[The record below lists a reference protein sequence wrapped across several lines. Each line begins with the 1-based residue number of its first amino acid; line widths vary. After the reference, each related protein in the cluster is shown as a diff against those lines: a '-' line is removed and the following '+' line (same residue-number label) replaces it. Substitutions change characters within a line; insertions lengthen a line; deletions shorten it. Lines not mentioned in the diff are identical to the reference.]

1 MYKYNAI
8 DQQLVDDRVE
18 QFRDQ
23 TRRFLAGEL
32 SEEAYLPLRLMNG
45 LYIQRHAPMLRVAI
59 PYGLLATYQLRKL
72 ADISEKYDRGYGHIT
87 TRTNMQFNWPKL
99 EEVPDI
105 LAELASVQMHA
116 IQTSGNCIRNTT
128 TDQFAG
134 VTADEIADP
143 RPYCEIIRQ
152 WSTFHPEFTYLPR
165 KFKIAVIGTRSD
177 RAATQLHDIGLHV
190 VKNDAGDIGFEVI
203 VGGGLGRTPV
213 IGKVIRPFLPERH
226 LLSYL
231 DAILRIYNQYGR
243 RDNKYKARIK
253 ILVESMGAE
262 AFSRIVEED
271 WEKHNKDGALTLTA
285 EQIEHAKTFFPQP
298 AYQTFSQQQLQASQ
312 DKLATQFED
321 SEFVRWFNQNTREHK
336 VKGYHVVII
345 SLKHFMQD
353 TGDITATQMR
363 VVADLADKY
372 SFGEVRGTHHQNLVL
387 TDVKLEEVYE
397 VYQVLK
403 QYDLA
408 RPNIGLLTDII
419 SCPGFDY
426 CSLANAST
434 LNIVNQVNQYFQD
447 ADFVHDIG
455 EIRLNMSGC
464 MNACAHHHVADIG
477 ILGVDKK
484 GEHWYQISLGG
495 RSGQNAKLGDILG
508 KSVPVDAV
516 AATVDD
522 ILQVYLNYRQAAD
535 TDFGSETFA
544 EVVDRIGIEPFK
556 EYVYRDKS
564 EQPVEG

>member
-190 VKNDAGDIGFEVI
+190 VKNDAGDIGFEVM

-271 WEKHNKDGALTLTA
+271 WQKHNKDGALTLTA
-285 EQIEHAKTFFPQP
+285 AQIEHAKTYFPPP

-312 DKLATQFED
+312 DKLSAQFED

-522 ILQVYLNYRQAAD
+522 ILQVYLKYRQAAD

>member
-190 VKNDAGDIGFEVI
+190 VKNDAGDIGFEVM

-262 AFSRIVEED
+262 EFSRIVEED

-285 EQIEHAKTFFPQP
+285 EQIEHAKTYFPPP

-312 DKLATQFED
+312 DKLSAQFED

-387 TDVKLEEVYE
+387 TDVKLEDVYD

-522 ILQVYLNYRQAAD
+522 ILQVYLKYRQAAD

-544 EVVDRIGIEPFK
+544 EVVERIGIEPFK

>member
-190 VKNDAGDIGFEVI
+190 VKNDAGDIGFEVM

-285 EQIEHAKTFFPQP
+285 AQIEHAKTYFPPP

-312 DKLATQFED
+312 DKLAAQFED

-336 VKGYHVVII
+336 IKGYHVVII

-387 TDVKLEEVYE
+387 TDVKLEDVYD

-522 ILQVYLNYRQAAD
+522 ILQVYLKYRQAAD

-564 EQPVEG
+564 EQRVEG

>member
-262 AFSRIVEED
+262 EFSRIVEED
-271 WEKHNKDGALTLTA
+271 WQKHNKDGALTLTA
-285 EQIEHAKTFFPQP
+285 EQIEHAKTYFPPP
-298 AYQTFSQQQLQASQ
+298 AYQTFTQQQLQASQ

-336 VKGYHVVII
+336 VKGYQVVII

-387 TDVKLEEVYE
+387 TDVKLEDVYD

-522 ILQVYLNYRQAAD
+522 ILQVYLKYRQAAD

>member
-116 IQTSGNCIRNTT
+116 IQTSGNCNRNTT

-165 KFKIAVIGTRSD
+165 KFKIAVIGTRED

-231 DAILRIYNQYGR
+231 DAILRVYNQYGR

-271 WEKHNKDGALTLTA
+271 WEKYNKDGALTLTA
-285 EQIEHAKTFFPQP
+285 EQIEHAKTYFPPP
-298 AYQTFSQQQLQASQ
+298 AYQTFTQQQLQASQ
-312 DKLATQFED
+312 DKLSAQFED

-336 VKGYHVVII
+336 VKGYQVVII

-387 TDVKLEEVYE
+387 TDVKLEDVYE

-403 QYDLA
+403 QYHLA

-508 KSVPVDAV
+508 KAVPVDAV

-522 ILQVYLNYRQAAD
+522 ILQVYLKYRQAAD

>member
-23 TRRFLAGEL
+23 TRRYLAGEL

-190 VKNDAGDIGFEVI
+190 VKNDAGDIGFEVM

-285 EQIEHAKTFFPQP
+285 EQIEHAKTYFPPP
-298 AYQTFSQQQLQASQ
+298 AYQTFTQQQLQASQ
-312 DKLATQFED
+312 DKLSAQFED

-336 VKGYHVVII
+336 VKGYQVVII

-387 TDVKLEEVYE
+387 TDVKLEDVYD

-403 QYDLA
+403 QYHLA

-522 ILQVYLNYRQAAD
+522 ILQVYLKYRQAAD

>member
-190 VKNDAGDIGFEVI
+190 VKNDAGEIGFEVI

-262 AFSRIVEED
+262 EFSRIVEED

-285 EQIEHAKTFFPQP
+285 AQIEHAKTFFPQP

-387 TDVKLEEVYE
+387 TDVKLEEVYD

-522 ILQVYLNYRQAAD
+522 ILQVYLQYRQAAD

>member
-262 AFSRIVEED
+262 EFSRIVEED

-285 EQIEHAKTFFPQP
+285 KQIEHAKTYFPPP

-312 DKLATQFED
+312 DKLSAQFED

-387 TDVKLEEVYE
+387 TDVKLEEVYD

-522 ILQVYLNYRQAAD
+522 ILQVYLKYRQAAD

>member
-190 VKNDAGDIGFEVI
+190 VKNDAGEIGFEVI

-285 EQIEHAKTFFPQP
+285 EQIEHAKTYFPP
-298 AYQTFSQQQLQASQ
+298 PVYQTFTQQQLQASQ
-312 DKLATQFED
+312 DKLAAQFED

-495 RSGQNAKLGDILG
+495 SSGQNAKLGDILG

-522 ILQVYLNYRQAAD
+522 ILQVYLKYRQAAD

>member
-262 AFSRIVEED
+262 GFSRIVEED

-285 EQIEHAKTFFPQP
+285 EQIEHAKTYFPPP

-312 DKLATQFED
+312 DKLSAQFED

-387 TDVKLEEVYE
+387 TDVKLEEVYD

-522 ILQVYLNYRQAAD
+522 ILQVYLKYRQAAD

>member
-1 MYKYNAI
+1 MYQYNAI
-8 DQQLVDDRVE
+8 DQQLVDDRVA

-32 SEEAYLPLRLMNG
+32 SEEEFLPLRLMNG

-99 EEVPDI
+99 EQVPDI

-134 VTADEIADP
+134 VISDEVADP

-165 KFKIAVIGTRSD
+165 KFKIAVIGTQSD
-177 RAATQLHDIGLHV
+177 RAASQLHDIGLHV
-190 VKNDAGDIGFEVI
+190 VKNAAGEIGFEVL

-213 IGKVIRPFLPERH
+213 IGKVIKSFLPDVH

-231 DAILRIYNQYGR
+231 DSILRVYNQHGR

-253 ILVESMGAE
+253 ILVESMGVAE
-262 AFSRIVEED
+262 FTKQVDAD
-271 WEKHNKDGALTLTA
+271 WHAHNKDGKLTLTPA
-285 EQIEHAKTFFPQP
+285 QIAHAKTFFPSP
-298 AYQTFSQQQLQASQ
+298 DYVSFDAASLAAHQTQLDAEQQ
-312 DKLATQFED
+312 DP
-321 SEFVRWFNQNTREHK
+321 EFARWFAQNTRAHK
-336 VKGYHVVII
+336 VAGYRVVII

-363 VVADLADKY
+363 VVADLADQY

-387 TDVKLEEVYE
+387 ADVKLGDVYA
-397 VYQVLK
+397 VWQVLK
-403 QYDLA
+403 DYDLA

-495 RSGQNAKLGDILG
+495 TSSEHAKLGEILG

-516 AATVDD
+516 ASTVDD
-522 ILQVYLNYRQAAD
+522 ILQVYLAHRQASD
-535 TDFGSETFA
+535 LGNETFA
-544 EVVDRIGIEPFK
+544 QVVARIGIEPFK
-556 EYVYRDKS
+556 AHVYRDKS
-564 EQPVEG
+564 AEPTGV

>member
-23 TRRFLAGEL
+23 TRRYLAGEL

-134 VTADEIADP
+134 VAADEIADP

-165 KFKIAVIGTRSD
+165 KFKIAVIGTRED

-271 WEKHNKDGALTLTA
+271 WEKYNKDGALTLTA
-285 EQIEHAKTFFPQP
+285 EQIEHAKTYFPPP

-312 DKLATQFED
+312 DKLSAQFED

-336 VKGYHVVII
+336 VKGYQVVII

-387 TDVKLEEVYE
+387 TDVKLEDVYE

-403 QYDLA
+403 QYHLA

-508 KSVPVDAV
+508 KAVPVDAV

-522 ILQVYLNYRQAAD
+522 ILQVYLKYRQAAD

>member
-177 RAATQLHDIGLHV
+177 RTATQLHDIGLHV
-190 VKNDAGDIGFEVI
+190 VKNDAGDIGFEVM

-285 EQIEHAKTFFPQP
+285 AQIEHAKTYFPPP

-312 DKLATQFED
+312 DKLSAQFED

-387 TDVKLEEVYE
+387 TDVKLEEVYD

-522 ILQVYLNYRQAAD
+522 ILQVYLKYRQAAD

>member
-23 TRRFLAGEL
+23 TRRYLAGEL

-134 VTADEIADP
+134 VAADEIADP

-165 KFKIAVIGTRSD
+165 KFKIAVIGTRED

-271 WEKHNKDGALTLTA
+271 WEKYNKDGALTLTA
-285 EQIEHAKTFFPQP
+285 EQIEHAKTYFPPP
-298 AYQTFSQQQLQASQ
+298 AYQTFTQQQLQASQ
-312 DKLATQFED
+312 DKLSAQFED

-336 VKGYHVVII
+336 VKGYQVVII

-387 TDVKLEEVYE
+387 TDVKLEDVYE

-403 QYDLA
+403 QYHLA

-508 KSVPVDAV
+508 KAVPVDAV

-522 ILQVYLNYRQAAD
+522 ILQVYLKYRQAAD

>member
-271 WEKHNKDGALTLTA
+271 WEKYNKDGALTLTA

-387 TDVKLEEVYE
+387 TDVKLEEVYD

-522 ILQVYLNYRQAAD
+522 ILQVYLQYRQAAD

>member
-59 PYGLLATYQLRKL
+59 PYGVLATYQLRKL

-190 VKNDAGDIGFEVI
+190 VKNDAGDIGFEVM

-262 AFSRIVEED
+262 EFSRIVEED

-285 EQIEHAKTFFPQP
+285 EQIEHAKTYFPPP

-312 DKLATQFED
+312 DKLSAQFED

-387 TDVKLEEVYE
+387 TDVKLEEVYD

-508 KSVPVDAV
+508 KAVPVDAV

-522 ILQVYLNYRQAAD
+522 ILQVYLKYRQAAD

-544 EVVDRIGIEPFK
+544 EVVERIGIEPFK

>member
-231 DAILRIYNQYGR
+231 DAILRVYNQYGR

-312 DKLATQFED
+312 DKLAAQFED

-387 TDVKLEEVYE
+387 TDVKLEEVYD

-522 ILQVYLNYRQAAD
+522 ILQVYLKYRQAAD